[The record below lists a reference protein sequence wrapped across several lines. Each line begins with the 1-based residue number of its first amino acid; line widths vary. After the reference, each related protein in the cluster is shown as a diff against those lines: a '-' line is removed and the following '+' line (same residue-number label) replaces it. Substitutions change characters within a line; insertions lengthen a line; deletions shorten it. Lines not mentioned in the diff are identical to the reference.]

1 MLKNFWYGLE
11 FSKDITSKPQQL
23 LRLNQILAAYR
34 TASGKPVLMQDR
46 CPRCGAA
53 LSLGKIVG
61 DNIVC
66 AKDGVSVGPDGSVMG
81 QPSLYV
87 DSYPV
92 EDRYGWMWGFMG
104 DVAESRV
111 PIPELPYLHDRT
123 TYKHIYGNFQWNAFY
138 ARVLENG
145 VDAAHTPFVHGGAF
159 GNPDEPEIEEY
170 EVEHPSETSSRATI
184 HFNPTPS
191 KGLWSRLYPRD
202 QKEVRTVVQW
212 WLPNISLLEVHIP
225 LGDLIIFNAH
235 VPITDHITVSKYIA
249 LRTFFK
255 DNWADRDANRRVL
268 NIFDQD
274 KAVVEA
280 QRPELLPYDIGEELH
295 VKSDAIQIEFRRA
308 RKPFFDKG
316 WGLYPQNVYMPELKQ
331 EPVIPSPVRARVK
344 LSVISEQ

>member
-1 MLKNFWYGLE
+1 MLTNLWYGIE
-11 FSKDITSKPQQL
+11 FSKDISAKPKQL
-23 LRLNQILAAYR
+23 LVLNQKLVAYR
-34 TASGKPVLMQDR
+34 KADGKPVLMQDI
-46 CPRCGAA
+46 CPRCGAS
-53 LSLGKIVG
+53 LTLGKVIG
-61 DNIVC
+61 DAIVC
-66 AKDGVSVGPDGSVMG
+66 AKDGVSVGADGVSLN

-92 EDRYGWMWGFMG
+92 EDRYGWLWGFMG
-104 DVAESRV
+104 DVPESERI
-111 PIPELPYLHDRT
+111 PIPELPYLHDKE

-159 GNPDEPEIEEY
+159 GNPKEPEIEEY
-170 EVEHPSETSSRATI
+170 EVEHPLPTSSRATI

-191 KGLWSRLYPRD
+191 KGLWRFLYKKD
-202 QKEVRTVVQW
+202 KKKVRTVVQW

-235 VPITDHITVSKYIA
+235 VPLTDHITVSKYIA

-255 DNWADRDANRRVL
+255 DNWADKDAHRRVL
-268 NIFDQD
+268 NIFNQD

-316 WGLYPQNVYMPELKQ
+316 WGLYPHDVYMPDVKR
-331 EPVIPSPVRARVK
+331 EPVIPSPVRRRIP
-344 LSVISEQ
+344 SP